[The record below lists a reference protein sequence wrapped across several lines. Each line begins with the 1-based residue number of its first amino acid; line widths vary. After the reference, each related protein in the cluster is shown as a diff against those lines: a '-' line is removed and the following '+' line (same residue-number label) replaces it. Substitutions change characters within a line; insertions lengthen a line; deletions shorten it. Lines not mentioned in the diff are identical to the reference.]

1 MSSWRLR
8 ACFWAPGAGAGALA
22 AITVLPGNCGPASG
36 LLAYG
41 TEALAA
47 TTSLPGNRGPASG
60 LLAHGAGALA
70 AIIWGSNLVDIH
82 DFYLVST
89 SLTCKKKF
97 CPETPQ
103 VWVSLL

>member
-1 MSSWRLR
+1 MSRLLWRLR

-41 TEALAA
+41 AEALAA

-70 AIIWGSNLVDIH
+70 AILRGSNLVDGATQKKR
-82 DFYLVST
+82 DST
-89 SLTCKKKF
+89 HYNGLITKK
-97 CPETPQ
+97 CIGLQ
-103 VWVSLL
+103 

>member
-1 MSSWRLR
+1 MSKLLWRLR

-41 TEALAA
+41 AEALAA

-70 AIIWGSNLVDIH
+70 AILRGSNLVDGATQKKR
-82 DFYLVST
+82 DST
-89 SLTCKKKF
+89 HYNGLTTKK
-97 CPETPQ
+97 CIG
-103 VWVSLL
+103 LR